1 MKMPDRYRQLQI
13 LDKKC
18 VLKILILPLNFF
30 QYGWGGLQWTK
41 SWTKI
46 FRQKDCPTAQNFVG
60 ANAFFPSKNVP
71 PCQDASALVFL
82 LVNRLTMMIACVWL
96 AVKDSGASGCK

>member
-1 MKMPDRYRQLQI
+1 MCSQNFDFATKFLPVWVGGLQLQI
-13 LDKKC
+13 L
-18 VLKILILPLNFF
+18 
-30 QYGWGGLQWTK
+30 Q